1 MAMEL
6 GQRGEGQS
14 SRPAGTDGP
23 CLRPRSALV
32 RGMPSLCTH
41 RGGTGKGL
49 RRAGSQFMLL
59 GQQPKSFSRNVAG
72 GWGGGVEGVK
82 GKRSLAG
89 FLRLWLAV
97 GAV

>member
-1 MAMEL
+1 MATEL

-32 RGMPSLCTH
+32 RGVPSLCTH

-49 RRAGSQFMLL
+49 WGAGSQFMLL
-59 GQQPKSFSRNVAG
+59 GQQPKSLSRNVAG
-72 GWGGGVEGVK
+72 GGEGVK
-82 GKRSLAG
+82 GKRSLAV